1 MEAATPTTAVEE
13 LSRVLRDFTREGT
26 IGEPEGDGGVRCRAC
41 GHECFIP
48 KGRVGVCKVRFNDG
62 GRLRVPWGYVAALQ
76 CDPIEKKPFFHA
88 LPGSLALSFGML
100 GCDYHCGY
108 CQNWITSQALRD
120 PEALAPPRPIT
131 AAALAQEGAR
141 RGARVLASTYN
152 EPLITSEWAAAV
164 FDEGRTRGLLGA
176 YISNGTGTEP
186 VLDFIRPHLS
196 LYKIDLKSFRDRT
209 YRTLGGTLQAV
220 LRTIESVHRRGL
232 WLEIVTL
239 LVPGLNDSDAEIRDM
254 AGFLADVS
262 RDIPWHVTAFHPDYR
277 MADRDRTAAATLLK
291 AAALGKDAGLRFVYA
306 GNLPG
311 RVGDLE
317 DTRCP
322 GCGLTLIARR
332 GFVVLENRLGERG
345 MCPRCDAPIP
355 GVWTPPAPASPG
367 ARGSDRP

>member
-1 MEAATPTTAVEE
+1 
-13 LSRVLRDFTREGT
+13 
-26 IGEPEGDGGVRCRAC
+26 
-41 GHECFIP
+41 
-48 KGRVGVCKVRFNDG
+48 
-62 GRLRVPWGYVAALQ
+62 
-76 CDPIEKKPFFHA
+76 
-88 LPGSLALSFGML
+88 
-100 GCDYHCGY
+100 
-108 CQNWITSQALRD
+108 
-120 PEALAPPRPIT
+120 
-131 AAALAQEGAR
+131 
-141 RGARVLASTYN
+141 
-152 EPLITSEWAAAV
+152 
-164 FDEGRTRGLLGA
+164 
-176 YISNGTGTEP
+176 
-186 VLDFIRPHLS
+186 
-196 LYKIDLKSFRDRT
+196 
-209 YRTLGGTLQAV
+209 V

-239 LVPGLNDSDAEIRDM
+239 LVPGLNDSDAEIRGM

-332 GFVVLENRLGERG
+332 GFVVLENRLGERSV
-345 MCPRCDAPIP
+345 CPRCDAPIP

>member
-88 LPGSLALSFGML
+88 FPGSLALSFGML

-176 YISNGTGTEP
+176 YISNGNGTEP

-239 LVPGLNDSDAEIRDM
+239 LVPGLNDSDAEIRGM

-332 GFVVLENRLGERG
+332 GFVVLENRLGERSV
-345 MCPRCDAPIP
+345 CPRCDAPIP

>member
-1 MEAATPTTAVEE
+1 MATTAAVSE
-13 LSRVLRDFTREGT
+13 LTAVLRDFTREGT
-26 IGEPEGDGGVRCRAC
+26 IGSPEGDGGVRCHAC

-48 KGRVGVCKVRFNDG
+48 KGRVGVCKVRFNED

-108 CQNWITSQALRD
+108 CQNWLTSQTLRD
-120 PEALAPPRPIT
+120 PEALAKPQPVTPG
-131 AAALAQEGAR
+131 ALADEAVRLGAP
-141 RGARVLASTYN
+141 VLASTYN
-152 EPLITSEWAAAV
+152 EPLITSEWAAAI
-164 FDEGRTRGLLGA
+164 FREGRARGLLGA
-176 YISNGTGTEP
+176 YISNGNGTEQA
-186 VLDFIRPHLS
+186 LDFIRPHLS

-209 YRTLGGTLQAV
+209 YRSLGGTLQAV

-239 LVPGLNDSDAEIRDM
+239 LVPGLNDSEDEVRGM

-262 RDIPWHVTAFHPDYR
+262 PDIPWHVTAFHPDYR
-277 MADRDRTAAATLLK
+277 MTDRDRTAVPTLLR
-291 AAALGKDAGLRFVYA
+291 AAAIGRDAGLRFVYA

-322 GCGLTLIARR
+322 GCGLRLVTRR
-332 GFVVLENRLGERG
+332 GFLVVENRLGETG
-345 MCPRCDAPIP
+345 ACPRCETPVA
-355 GVWTPPAPASPG
+355 GVWLRRAA
-367 ARGSDRP
+367 